1 MTMAIG
7 FLAAPEPVWV
17 WPVSHEQQIVRQFD
31 APNSPW
37 GAGHRGIDL
46 AARTGDDVIAPVT
59 GVVYF
64 SGSVVDRGVLTI
76 KTASGQLVTL
86 EPVDAQVTSGRVRAG
101 QTVGTVSSGHCTG
114 GCLHIGLRVDGE
126 YRSPARELGMS
137 SRAVLRPLH

>member
-1 MTMAIG
+1 MTMALG

-17 WPVSHEQQIVRQFD
+17 WPVSHGKQVVREFD

-46 AARTGDDVIAPVT
+46 AARAGDDVIAPVS

-76 KTASGQLVTL
+76 KTGSGQLVTL
-86 EPVDAQVTSGRVRAG
+86 EPVDAHVASGRVRAG
-101 QTVGTVSSGHCTG
+101 QLVGTVSTGHCDG

-126 YRSPARELGMS
+126 YRSPARELGIS
-137 SRAVLRPLH
+137 TRAVLRPLD